1 MKLTKMTVLIAES
14 VKIGLLI
21 AIVAGLARI
30 GG

>member
-14 VKIGLLI
+14 VKIGILI
-21 AIVAGLARI
+21 AVAAGLARI